1 MNAPQLSF
9 NAAAP
14 QHAASGPH
22 AWLFGRGPTW
32 RAFSLLTLLML
43 FDFADRM
50 IIAALLPAIKAEWHI
65 SDAQAGLLNSVLT
78 LGMIVFAFP
87 TSLVIDRWSRVKT
100 ASLMGAIWS
109 IASALGGLAG
119 SFGQLASARAAV
131 GLGEAGY
138 APAAYSWIA
147 AAFPQR
153 RRQFAMGLFTAG
165 APIGMALGVAA
176 GGYIAT
182 HYGWRHAF
190 GVVALPG
197 LVVAALLFKA
207 RDYHHADVSVS
218 STQTP
223 ADWRRAILRTP
234 SLLAAYVHTA
244 MGMLQWVPVFY
255 FLPTYFNRL
264 AGLPV
269 QRASLLTGG
278 LMLLPVLGSPLGGW
292 IMDQLSARYVR
303 SKIGFA
309 AITGGISTVLYLAA
323 FSLALSWQQQYAL
336 MVLATLIGSTGS
348 TAALS
353 MTQELVH
360 PGARAF
366 SGTCAVV
373 SAAVLGSLPGP
384 FLTGLA
390 SDHFGLGVALTGV
403 TGIAGALAL
412 ASLYVAWRH
421 YPADLSR
428 NAGLGVIALSTGPDI
443 APPAGANIAPAA

>member
-1 MNAPQLSF
+1 MNAPHLSLDT
-9 NAAAP
+9 AA
-14 QHAASGPH
+14 QSSPH

-50 IIAALLPAIKAEWHI
+50 IIAALLPGIKAEWHI

-87 TSLVIDRWSRVKT
+87 TSLIIDRWSRVKT
-100 ASLMGAIWS
+100 ASLMGVLWS
-109 IASALGGLAG
+109 IASVLSGLAAN
-119 SFGQLASARAAV
+119 FGQLAVARVAV
-131 GLGEAGY
+131 GVGEAGY

-147 AAFPQR
+147 AAFPLR

-165 APIGMALGVAA
+165 APIGMALGVAL

-197 LVVAALLFKA
+197 LLVAALLFRA
-207 RDYHHADVSVS
+207 RDYRRSDVGIS
-218 STQTP
+218 STHSVG
-223 ADWRRAILRTP
+223 DWRRAILRTP
-234 SLLAAYVHTA
+234 SLLAAYLHTA

-255 FLPTYFNRL
+255 FLPTFFNRL

-278 LMLLPVLGSPLGGW
+278 LMLLPVLGAPLGGW
-292 IMDQLSARYVR
+292 IMDQLGARYVR

-309 AITGGISTVLYLAA
+309 AITGLIATLLYLAA
-323 FSLALSWQQQYAL
+323 FSLALRWQQQYAL

-373 SAAVLGSLPGP
+373 AAAVLGSLPGP

-390 SDHFGLGVALTGV
+390 SDHFGLGVALGGV
-403 TGIAGALAL
+403 TGVSGLL
-412 ASLYVAWRH
+412 GLLTLLLAWRY

-428 NAGLGVIALSTGPDI
+428 SAGLAVIAAAS
-443 APPAGANIAPAA
+443 APSGAPAQPAHSAAAA